1 MLAGK
6 LLLPNNQQPFT
17 VVDLTYEDR
26 RNTIGLLNAELD

>member
-17 VVDLTYEDR
+17 VIDLNYEER
-26 RNTIGLLNAELD
+26 RNTKGKLNAELD